1 MKNLLETDVCHRRTQ
16 FRTVAWFWTRR
27 SRDCVRLSLLAL
39 AIVPAASVQGT
50 AQSVPSQPGLTSILS
65 YISSG
70 WDTLTRSMTDCNTV
84 GDTKLNQKSVLYLPA
99 HFPAPAAVI
108 ETQKRCNIEVQE
120 LPLTIT
126 GPGQV
131 ANTIH
136 PAGLLYLEN
145 SYVVPGGRFNEM
157 YGWDSYFIV
166 RGLLENNRVALARG
180 MVDNFFFEIEHYG
193 TVLNANRTYYLTRSQ
208 PPFLSAMVMAVYAAE
223 KAAGHE
229 NRRWLERAY
238 ELTSKDY
245 ETWTRD
251 PHRAGT
257 TGLSRY
263 FDFGDGPAPESLKD
277 ETGVY
282 RKVADYFLLHGEA
295 HNYLVDMTSGKP
307 EQPVAG
313 FQYSMQFCDVAMT
326 MARPECEPEKK
337 LSLTADYYKGD
348 RAMRESGFDIS
359 FRFGPYGAA
368 THHYAPVCLNS
379 LLYRTEKD
387 LQQMSEILGH
397 TEDVKRWQGRA
408 QDRKEE
414 IEKYL
419 WDAQRGMFFDYSID
433 KSARS
438 TYEYITTF
446 YPLWAGL
453 TTPEQAEA
461 VRKNLGGFEHDG
473 GLAMSSRET
482 GVQWDL
488 PYGWAPTQLLAIEG
502 LRKYGFNNDANRI
515 SYKFLS
521 TVAENFRR
529 DGTIREK
536 YNVVTRSSES
546 HVEAGYNQN
555 VVGFGWTNGAFL
567 ALLHALPDDFKE
579 RLSKEQS
586 APLPP
591 SK

>member
-1 MKNLLETDVCHRRTQ
+1 
-16 FRTVAWFWTRR
+16 
-27 SRDCVRLSLLAL
+27 
-39 AIVPAASVQGT
+39 
-50 AQSVPSQPGLTSILS
+50 
-65 YISSG
+65 
-70 WDTLTRSMTDCNTV
+70 MTDCNTV

-99 HFPAPAAVI
+99 HFSPPAAVI

-131 ANTIH
+131 ANAIY

-229 NRRWLERAY
+229 NRKWLERAY
-238 ELTSKDY
+238 DLTSKDY

-295 HNYLVDMTSGKP
+295 HNYLVDMTAGKP

-313 FQYSMQFCDVAMT
+313 FQYSMQFCDVPMT

-368 THHYAPVCLNS
+368 SHHYAPVCLNS

-387 LQQMSEILGH
+387 LQQMSEILGR
-397 TEDVKRWQGRA
+397 TEDVKRWQTRA
-408 QDRKEE
+408 QERKEK
-414 IEKYL
+414 IEKFL
-419 WDAQRGMFFDYSID
+419 WEAQRGMFFDYGID
-433 KSARS
+433 KGARS
-438 TYEYITTF
+438 TYEYIATF
-446 YPLWAGL
+446 YPLWVGL
-453 TTPEQAEA
+453 ATPEQAEA
-461 VRKNLGGFEHDG
+461 VRKNLGEFEHDG

-536 YNVVTRSSES
+536 YNVITRSSES

-567 ALLHALPDDFKE
+567 ALLRALPVDFKE

-591 SK
+591 PK